1 MRRHELPV
9 GLMISISQMANTA
22 VGLILKHLEENDV
35 IGEDDI
41 YEDLPEEL
49 HGYIYGMG
57 VRVADIATKGEKQ

>member
-1 MRRHELPV
+1 MS
-9 GLMISISQMANTA
+9 GLTITISQMANTA

-49 HGYIYGMG
+49 HGYIYGVG

>member
-1 MRRHELPV
+1 MDELT
-9 GLMISISQMANTA
+9 ITISQMADSA
-22 VGLILKHLEENDV
+22 VLLILHHLQDNDV

-41 YEDLPEEL
+41 YEYLPEEL